1 MAPGDIVELGWAQAC
16 GHGRDG
22 RWSVNRRNKR
32 VLLVLAALVLVFGL
46 SACRNE
52 TQNRIRRSIQEYTA
66 QRMYITVYS
75 YDGKAIF
82 TGLVDG
88 KVTRSGNASEGGNGG
103 ESLGDYVYWYDE
115 RGRYL
120 QTDLPY
126 LVTTFDRSVP
136 TTP

>member
-1 MAPGDIVELGWAQAC
+1 MST
-16 GHGRDG
+16 RT
-22 RWSVNRRNKR
+22 KR
-32 VLLVLAALVLVFGL
+32 ILTLVMVLLLAVFL

-82 TGLVDG
+82 EGVVDG
-88 KVTRSGNASEGGNGG
+88 KVTRSGNASEGGQGS
-103 ESLGDYVYWYDE
+103 EALGDYVFWYDE
-115 RGRYL
+115 RGRYH

-126 LVTTFDRSVP
+126 IVTTYDRAQTP
-136 TTP
+136 TN